1 MKTKDNLLLK
11 SEIMKYIINGTKNDT
26 KKSIK
31 FNGTAKELLEKLG
44 LNEQIVIIK
53 RNGEIITELDKIS
66 DKDTVEIQKVILG
79 G

>member
-1 MKTKDNLLLK
+1 
-11 SEIMKYIINGTKNDT
+11 MKYIINGTKNDT

-31 FNGTAKELLEKLG
+31 FKGTAKELLEKLG

>member
-1 MKTKDNLLLK
+1 MKC
-11 SEIMKYIINGTKNDT
+11 IINGMNNDS

>member
-1 MKTKDNLLLK
+1 MKC
-11 SEIMKYIINGTKNDT
+11 IINGTKNDT
-26 KKSIK
+26 EKRIK
-31 FNGTAKELLEKLG
+31 FSGTAKELLEKLG

>member
-1 MKTKDNLLLK
+1 MKC
-11 SEIMKYIINGTKNDT
+11 IINGTKKDT